1 MWDPSRA
8 LFHCTICD
16 ARFATGEVTDA
27 MGQRALLFD
36 PAVRPHLGGLSGP
49 DRLEAAKR
57 FVGGALNRERLEEAL
72 AADPSPKGP
81 SPSRPIVQEA
91 HERVQRWIWE
101 EVAKRGTLR
110 AALHEAVRV
119 QRVEPDAWRAANISF
134 YARETLE
141 DIWEELDAAIRAE
154 ARDEH
159 RRRSDEVAW
168 QVVRAALTPRRS
180 PRARCRRRQRCHDA

>member
-8 LFHCTICD
+8 LFHCTICG
-16 ARFATGEVTDA
+16 AGFATGEVTDA

-36 PAVRPHLGGLSGP
+36 TAVRPHLGGLSGP

-101 EVAKRGTLR
+101 EVAERGTLR
-110 AALHEAVRV
+110 AASTRPCACSASSRMPGERRTSPSMHAKRSRTSGRSSTLPSAPRHATSTAAAVTKSRGK
-119 QRVEPDAWRAANISF
+119 
-134 YARETLE
+134 
-141 DIWEELDAAIRAE
+141 
-154 ARDEH
+154 
-159 RRRSDEVAW
+159 
-168 QVVRAALTPRRS
+168 
-180 PRARCRRRQRCHDA
+180 